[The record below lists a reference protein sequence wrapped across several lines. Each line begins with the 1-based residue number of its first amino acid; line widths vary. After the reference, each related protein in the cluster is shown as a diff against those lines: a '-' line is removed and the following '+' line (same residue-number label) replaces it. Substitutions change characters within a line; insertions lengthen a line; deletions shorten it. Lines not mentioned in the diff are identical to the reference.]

1 MAILVIYLVFALVT
15 SFVCSLLESV
25 LLSVT
30 HTHIALEIKK
40 GRKSGFILRDMKKS
54 INHPLVAILSLNT
67 IANTVGAAGVGA
79 QAFLLY
85 GKEWVAVASGV
96 LTVLIL
102 ILSEIIP
109 KTLGAVYWKR
119 LTPFA
124 AYTLKGLII
133 ISYPVVY
140 FLEKISQLIARRGNP
155 SDITRE
161 EFMVLADLGVSE
173 GILHKKEARIL
184 ENLLLLRE
192 IKTGD
197 ILTPRSVILAFQRD
211 RTIHDIV
218 AENTHI
224 QFSRIPVYDDNL
236 DTITGVVL
244 KSGLIE
250 AFYTGRGDEPVGNLA
265 KSIHAVPESKTIADL
280 LDDFINLREHLFL
293 VVDEY
298 GGSAGIVTLEDTVET
313 LLGVEIVDEFD
324 SVDDMQTFALEVWRR
339 RRRGGQTL

>member
-1 MAILVIYLVFALVT
+1 MAVLIIYLVFALVT
-15 SFVCSLLESV
+15 SFICSLLESV
-25 LLSVT
+25 LLSVN
-30 HTHIALEIKK
+30 HTHLALQIKK
-40 GRKSGFILRDMKKS
+40 GSKSGFMLRDMKKN
-54 INHPLVAILSLNT
+54 INQSLAAILALNT

-79 QAFLLY
+79 QAFLLF
-85 GKEWVAVASGV
+85 GKEWVAVASGL

-102 ILSEIIP
+102 IFSEIIP
-109 KTLGAVYWKR
+109 KTLGTVYWKR
-119 LTPFA
+119 LSPFA
-124 AYTLKGLII
+124 AYTLKGLIF
-133 ISYPVVY
+133 ISYPVVF
-140 FLEKISQLIARRGNP
+140 FLEKISQLIARRGSQ

-161 EFMVLADLGVSE
+161 ELMVLAELGVSK

-211 RTIHDIV
+211 RTVHDV
-218 AENTHI
+218 VEENTPI

-244 KSGLIE
+244 KSELIE
-250 AFYTGRGDEPVGNLA
+250 AFYTGRENESVGSLV
-265 KSIHAVPESKTIADL
+265 KPIHAVPESKSIADL
-280 LDDFINLREHLFL
+280 LDDFINRREHIFM

-324 SVDDMQTFALEVWRR
+324 SVDDMQEFALEVWRR

>member
-1 MAILVIYLVFALVT
+1 MAVLFIYLISALVI
-15 SFVCSLLESV
+15 SFICSLLESV

-30 HTHIALEIKK
+30 HTHIALQIKK
-40 GRKSGFILRDMKKS
+40 GGKSGFMLRDMKKN
-54 INHPLVAILSLNT
+54 INHPLAAILTLNT

-79 QAFLLY
+79 QAFLLF
-85 GKEWVAVASGV
+85 GKEWVAIVSGM

-102 ILSEIIP
+102 IFSEIIP
-109 KTLGAVYWKR
+109 KTLGVVYWKR
-119 LTPFA
+119 LSPFA
-124 AYTLKGLII
+124 AYILKGLII
-133 ISYPVVY
+133 ILYPVVF
-140 FLEKISQLIARRGNP
+140 FLEKISQFIARKGTP
-155 SDITRE
+155 AEITRE
-161 EFMVLADLGVSE
+161 ELMVLAELGVSE

-211 RTIHDIV
+211 RTIHDV
-218 AENTHI
+218 VTENSPI
-224 QFSRIPVYDDNL
+224 QFSRIPVYDNNF

-244 KSGLIE
+244 KDELIE
-250 AFYTGRGDEPVGNLA
+250 AHYTGRENEPVGNLA
-265 KSIHAVPESKTIADL
+265 KPIHAVPESKSIADI
-280 LDDFINLREHLFL
+280 LDDFITRREHIFI

-298 GGSAGIVTLEDTVET
+298 GGTAGIVTLEDAVET

-324 SVDDMQTFALEVWRR
+324 SVDDMRAFALEVWKK